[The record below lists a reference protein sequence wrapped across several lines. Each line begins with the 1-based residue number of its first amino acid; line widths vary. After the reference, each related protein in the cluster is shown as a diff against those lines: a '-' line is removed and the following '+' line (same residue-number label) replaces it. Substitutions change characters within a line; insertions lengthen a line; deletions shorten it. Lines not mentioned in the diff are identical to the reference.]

1 MKKLELAQKKRV
13 KKNEDENGNYF
24 KKKRK
29 INENKKFKDELMD
42 DIKLIL
48 RKNNIKI
55 KSFDNKQIEFYN
67 KQDLDKAN
75 SILSKRYSFKIDN
88 KNILL
93 SNFKKSIKEETQT
106 GDIAVTPT
114 QKISQRTYRRQLWKD
129 IEESVN
135 YKDIVK
141 AFDIITNVSVKKN
154 ILIVTGK
161 IANKQEEKTYEY
173 SSPIITKTIA
183 QKVKN
188 FIDIK

>member
-1 MKKLELAQKKRV
+1 
-13 KKNEDENGNYF
+13 
-24 KKKRK
+24 
-29 INENKKFKDELMD
+29 MD

-55 KSFDNKQIEFYN
+55 KYFDNKQIEFYN

-75 SILSKRYSFKIDN
+75 SILSKRYSFNIDN

-173 SSPIITKTIA
+173 SSPIITKSIA